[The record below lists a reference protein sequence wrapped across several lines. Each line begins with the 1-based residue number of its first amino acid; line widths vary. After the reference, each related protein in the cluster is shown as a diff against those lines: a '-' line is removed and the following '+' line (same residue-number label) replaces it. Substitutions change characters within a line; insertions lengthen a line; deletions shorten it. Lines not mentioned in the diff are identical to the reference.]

1 MTQMITRNFSISEMV
16 CLCGCGL
23 YEMDEEFMRMLQEL
37 RNQMQGPLRV
47 SSGRRCDAHNWRV
60 STALNKQNSIH
71 TKVQAADILVS
82 GESAMLLFEKARK
95 LGFYG
100 IWRRLDGFDFTVFGF
115 LVWFFGLVFWFGFR
129 CSSCRFILKPLP
141 GDCCVF
147 CSYGSRKCNGLL
159 NKD

>member
-1 MTQMITRNFSISEMV
+1 MTQMITRNFSISEMA

-115 LVWFFGLVFWFGFR
+115 LVWFFGLVFWFGFLVWF
-129 CSSCRFILKPLP
+129 SVQFLP
-141 GDCCVF
+141 F
-147 CSYGSRKCNGLL
+147 HSQTPPW
-159 NKD
+159 

>member
-1 MTQMITRNFSISEMV
+1 MTQMITRNFSISEMA

-82 GESAMLLFEKARK
+82 GESAMLLFKKARK
-95 LGFYG
+95 LASMAYG
-100 IWRRLDGFDFTVFGF
+100 GGLTDLILLCLVFWFGF
-115 LVWFFGLVFWFGFR
+115 LVWFSVQF
-129 CSSCRFILKPLP
+129 LP
-141 GDCCVF
+141 F
-147 CSYGSRKCNGLL
+147 HSQTPPW
-159 NKD
+159 